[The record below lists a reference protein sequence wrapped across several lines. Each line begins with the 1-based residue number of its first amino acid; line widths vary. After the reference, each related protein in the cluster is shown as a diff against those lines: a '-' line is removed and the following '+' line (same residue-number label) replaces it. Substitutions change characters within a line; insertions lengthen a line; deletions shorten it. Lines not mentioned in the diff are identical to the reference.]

1 MNEDKDDKEEKTE
14 SNTKSVS
21 INMNEEKVQAKN
33 YNNNYDLIPF
43 GNAKIPV
50 NDYLILIRKI
60 PLLGIKYFKFGN
72 TINFY
77 FCCSLTKREY
87 KLSEIPTPLFT
98 LGPECK

>member
-21 INMNEEKVQAKN
+21 INMNEEKVQEKN
-33 YNNNYDLIPF
+33 YNYDLIPF
-43 GNAKIPV
+43 GVTKIPV

-77 FCCSLTKREY
+77 FCCSLKKREY

>member
-1 MNEDKDDKEEKTE
+1 MNDDKIERTE
-14 SNTKSVS
+14 NNTKSVS
-21 INMNEEKVQAKN
+21 IKINEENTRERN
-33 YNNNYDLIPF
+33 YNYDLIPF
-43 GNAKIPV
+43 GVTKIPI

-77 FCCSLTKREY
+77 LCCPLKKREY